1 MPQAH
6 ARIWDDDGN
15 VVIGSDHGTKLALGF
30 LEKLYNEGLLYR
42 TTMFSPPM
50 YEAIDEGKIAPFY
63 IGAFWDEFMR
73 KNLTKTV
80 GQWRGDECSGL

>member
-6 ARIWDDDGN
+6 ARFGMMTVTWLSAATTVPN
-15 VVIGSDHGTKLALGF
+15 WPWA

-50 YEAIDEGKIAPFY
+50 YEAIDEGKIATFY

-73 KNLTKTV
+73 KT
-80 GQWRGDECSGL
+80 